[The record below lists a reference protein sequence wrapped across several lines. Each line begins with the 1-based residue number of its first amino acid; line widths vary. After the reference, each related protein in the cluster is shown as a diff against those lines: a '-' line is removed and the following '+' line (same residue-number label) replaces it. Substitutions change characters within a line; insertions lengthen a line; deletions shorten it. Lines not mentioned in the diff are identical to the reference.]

1 MERKG
6 VFFSTEVCNV
16 SLLYVD
22 MWRRFW
28 ECQVCTYCMVPFL
41 HCMIKNKFLSLV
53 AWLSELI
60 FSCRTNL
67 PQPGNEIMK
76 HFIIKDILITGV
88 LFTVQKKKQK
98 MAFSVATSSLRSP
111 LFPLWRWRSPGFWP
125 WLVSA
130 APPWFSPLRPPEEK
144 TNTHIRG
151 EPIYRTF
158 HSQRHHR
165 KISLVNSDGREL
177 TTRIKQKVYVF
188 IVDFIVFVYY
198 WHWLITR

>member
-1 MERKG
+1 MLSGLYFSSSSVSVMYLRTFTTSVFGGYTIVFCAISVHHWNWKMWSKLVQELRLGRIVLSGQTIKPSHPIWN
-6 VFFSTEVCNV
+6 VKECFFSTEVCNV

-88 LFTVQKKKQK
+88 LFTVQKKSK
-98 MAFSVATSSLRSP
+98 
-111 LFPLWRWRSPGFWP
+111 RWRFP
-125 WLVSA
+125 W
-130 APPWFSPLRPPEEK
+130 R
-144 TNTHIRG
+144 
-151 EPIYRTF
+151 
-158 HSQRHHR
+158 RHHSGLHC
-165 KISLVNSDGREL
+165 SLFDDGDR
-177 TTRIKQKVYVF
+177 QVSG
-188 IVDFIVFVYY
+188 
-198 WHWLITR
+198 HG

>member
-1 MERKG
+1 MNQTSSRVAFRKDCSVRPNYQTITSHMERKG

-88 LFTVQKKKQK
+88 LFTVQKKKAKDGVFRGDVITQVSTVPSLT
-98 MAFSVATSSLRSP
+98 MAIARFLAMASLSSSTLVFSTSSS
-111 LFPLWRWRSPGFWP
+111 WRENKHTHQRW
-125 WLVSA
+125 
-130 APPWFSPLRPPEEK
+130 
-144 TNTHIRG
+144 TNLQNL
-151 EPIYRTF
+151 
-158 HSQRHHR
+158 S
-165 KISLVNSDGREL
+165 
-177 TTRIKQKVYVF
+177 
-188 IVDFIVFVYY
+188 
-198 WHWLITR
+198 